1 MRTGINGKIFSKP
14 GRTLKKK
21 NQNLRTNCTS
31 YQNEAQEK
39 DGCALSY

>member
-21 NQNLRTNCTS
+21 KKQNLRTNCTS

-39 DGCALSY
+39 DGCAL

>member
-21 NQNLRTNCTS
+21 KNLKANCTS

-39 DGCALSY
+39 DGCAL